1 VTLPFRIRRTVATA
15 LAVAIVTLLA
25 AFADAGP
32 ADYLMPVDKHT
43 TAKGRALATKYRP
56 QLLQF
61 SDYVYH
67 CLPYLE
73 IRNGLGFKRVPKETA
88 DDRYAAVWI
97 RAEQA
102 PDATFAA
109 MPLERQASAMFSRY
123 GVPML
128 SRLATL
134 PGVAADPDVYG
145 FSVAV
150 EWVKPGS
157 DPNRPVMEI
166 LAVFVD
172 KASTQAFLGKR
183 LLAADYVQGMKLKFF
198 DGDKEVGRL
207 PIEIWDDNF
216 VSTFKVPGYEIEKG
230 KVCS

>member
-1 VTLPFRIRRTVATA
+1 MSRRSVATA
-15 LAVAIVTLLA
+15 LAVVVVAGVVALA
-25 AFADAGP
+25 HAGP
-32 ADYLMPVDKHT
+32 ADYLMPVEKHT
-43 TAKGRALATKYRP
+43 TPKGRALATKYRP
-56 QLLQF
+56 QLLEF

-73 IRNGLGFKRVPKETA
+73 IRNGLGFKRVPKEQA
-88 DDRYAAVWI
+88 DDRYAAIWI

-109 MPLERQASAMFSRY
+109 LPLERQASAMFSRY

-128 SRLATL
+128 SRLSAL
-134 PGVAADPDVYG
+134 PGLQSDPDVHG

-150 EWVKPGS
+150 EWIKPGS
-157 DPNRPVMEI
+157 DPNRPTMEI
-166 LAVFVD
+166 LAVFAD
-172 KASTQAFLGKR
+172 KASTKAFLSKT
-183 LLAADYVQGMKLKFF
+183 LPAAEYVQNIRLNFF

-207 PIEIWDDNF
+207 PIEVWDDNF
-216 VSTFKVPGYEIEKG
+216 VGTYKVPGYELEKG

>member
-1 VTLPFRIRRTVATA
+1 MA
-15 LAVAIVTLLA
+15 LAVALVA
-25 AFADAGP
+25 GAVAVASAGP

-43 TAKGRALATKYRP
+43 SAKGRALATKYRP

-61 SDYVYH
+61 SEYVYH

-73 IRNGLGFKRVPKETA
+73 IRNGLGFKKVPK
-88 DDRYAAVWI
+88 DPGDNRYIAVWI

-102 PDATFAA
+102 PDAAFTAL
-109 MPLERQASAMFSRY
+109 PLARQASAMFSRY
-123 GVPML
+123 AVPML
-128 SRLATL
+128 RRLSAI
-134 PGVAADPDVYG
+134 PGLESDADVYG

-157 DPNRPVMEI
+157 DPDRPTIEI
-166 LAVFVD
+166 LAMFGD
-172 KASTQAFLGKR
+172 QASTRAFLGR
-183 LLAADYVQGMKLKFF
+183 TLPAEQYVEKTRITFF

-207 PIEIWDDNF
+207 PIEVWEDNF
-216 VSTFKVPGYEIEKG
+216 VSTYTVPGYEIEKG

>member
-1 VTLPFRIRRTVATA
+1 MSRRSIATA
-15 LAVAIVTLLA
+15 LAVAVMAGVAALA
-25 AFADAGP
+25 QAGP
-32 ADYLMPVDKHT
+32 GDYVMPIEKHS
-43 TAKGRALATKYRP
+43 TAKGRALATKYQP

-73 IRNGLGFKRVPKETA
+73 IRNGLGFKRVPKEPE
-88 DDRYAAVWI
+88 DDRYAAVWV

-102 PDATFAA
+102 TDAAFAA
-109 MPLERQASAMFSRY
+109 LPMDRQASAMFSRY

-128 SRLATL
+128 RRLSAI
-134 PGVAADPDVYG
+134 PGIQSDPDVYG

-150 EWVKPGS
+150 EWIKPGS
-157 DPNRPVMEI
+157 DPNRPTMEI
-166 LAVFVD
+166 LSMFAD
-172 KASTQAFLGKR
+172 QASTRAFLAKTLSAG
-183 LLAADYVQGMKLKFF
+183 DYVRRMRLTFF

-207 PIEIWDDNF
+207 PIEVWEDNF
-216 VSTFKVPGYEIEKG
+216 VGTYKVPGYEMEKG

>member
-1 VTLPFRIRRTVATA
+1 MSRRSVATA
-15 LAVAIVTLLA
+15 LAVVVVAGVVALA
-25 AFADAGP
+25 HAGP
-32 ADYLMPVDKHT
+32 ADYLMAVEKHT
-43 TAKGRALATKYRP
+43 TPKGRALATKYRP
-56 QLLQF
+56 QLLEF

-73 IRNGLGFKRVPKETA
+73 IRNGLGFKRVPKEQA
-88 DDRYAAVWI
+88 DDRCAAIWN

-109 MPLERQASAMFSRY
+109 LPLARQASAMFSRY

-128 SRLATL
+128 SRLSAL
-134 PGVAADPDVYG
+134 PGLQSDPDVHG

-150 EWVKPGS
+150 EWIKPGS
-157 DPNRPVMEI
+157 DPNRPTMEI
-166 LAVFVD
+166 LAIFAD
-172 KASTQAFLGKR
+172 KASTRAFLSKT
-183 LLAADYVQGMKLKFF
+183 LPAVEYVKTMKLTFF

-207 PIEIWDDNF
+207 PIEVWEDNF
-216 VSTFKVPGYEIEKG
+216 VGTYKVPGYELEKG